1 MAHIDAGKTT
11 LTERILFYTGV
22 THRIG
27 EVHDGAATMDW
38 MEQEQERGI
47 TITSAATT
55 CFWND
60 HRINIID
67 TPGHVDF
74 TIEVERSLRVL
85 EYELLHH
92 ADIRFWLDK
101 YLPKHK
107 PENRRYLHD
116 LISLRNDVPQDER
129 INAYSHMRT
138 LFFNTS
144 ETIPVENG
152 ELMLGKCQD
161 IHFIELEPGDK
172 VYPLQDRT
180 IICSF
185 IEE

>member
-1 MAHIDAGKTT
+1 MKKTNKIKSDKLFTVITPQIESYAREWGKSGLVNIYTT
-11 LTERILFYTGV
+11 
-22 THRIG
+22 H
-27 EVHDGAATMDW
+27 
-38 MEQEQERGI
+38 
-47 TITSAATT
+47 TT
-55 CFWND
+55 
-60 HRINIID
+60 
-67 TPGHVDF
+67 T
-74 TIEVERSLRVL
+74 SLRVL
-85 EYELLHH
+85 ENEILHH

-144 ETIPVENG
+144 ETVPVEEG
-152 ELMLGKCQD
+152 WLMLGKWQD
-161 IHFIELEPGDK
+161 IHFIELDPGDN
-172 VYPLQDRT
+172 VYPLQERK
-180 IICSF
+180 IICTF